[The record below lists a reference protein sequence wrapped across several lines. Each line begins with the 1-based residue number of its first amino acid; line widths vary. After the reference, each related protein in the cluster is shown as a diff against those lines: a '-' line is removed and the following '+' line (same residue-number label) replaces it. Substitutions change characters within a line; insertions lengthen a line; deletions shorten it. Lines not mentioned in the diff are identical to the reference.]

1 LHTKAA
7 DIMIFKHYYENI
19 MMQYTIDT
27 WMVHLNLVVCINFS
41 DVELVKSVSS
51 I

>member
-1 LHTKAA
+1 
-7 DIMIFKHYYENI
+7 
-19 MMQYTIDT
+19 MQYTTDT
-27 WMVHLNLVVCINFS
+27 WMVHLNLVVCINLS